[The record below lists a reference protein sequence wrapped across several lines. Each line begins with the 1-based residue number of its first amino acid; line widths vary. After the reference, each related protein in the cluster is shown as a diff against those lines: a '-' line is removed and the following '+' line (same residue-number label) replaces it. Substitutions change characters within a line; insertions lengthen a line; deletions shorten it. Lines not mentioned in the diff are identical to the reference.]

1 MTYYYNIIENDPL
14 PFSLQP
20 TDERDIKA
28 SRMKWSE
35 SIGLGYVQWCILI
48 AEANKICHPDMTDAE
63 ILTGMRTRAEQ
74 GTISHND
81 KPMGEVV
88 MAVIDELQIS
98 NMESSVG

>member
-1 MTYYYNIIENDPL
+1 
-14 PFSLQP
+14 
-20 TDERDIKA
+20 
-28 SRMKWSE
+28 
-35 SIGLGYVQWCILI
+35 
-48 AEANKICHPDMTDAE
+48 MTDVE

-98 NMESSVG
+98 NMESLVG